1 METKKLTIEMA
12 HTQKSHVKDSCK
24 DNRKVEQK
32 ILSLA
37 HKRKRKKN
45 EFGMN
50 AEKLL
55 NNAGAESN
63 GSHKFPT

>member
-1 METKKLTIEMA
+1 MWKT
-12 HTQKSHVKDSCK
+12 HVKIIEKSNK
-24 DNRKVEQK
+24 K